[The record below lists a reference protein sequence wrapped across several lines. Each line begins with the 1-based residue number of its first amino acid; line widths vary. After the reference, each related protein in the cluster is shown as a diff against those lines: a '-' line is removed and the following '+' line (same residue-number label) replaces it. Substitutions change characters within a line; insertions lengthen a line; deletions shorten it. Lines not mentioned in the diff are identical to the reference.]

1 MKIIKIFFTGM
12 IILAT
17 QLAQAGT
24 AEPTTFTRQGILSYN
39 FHSDLLGR
47 GFVID
52 VLLPLS
58 YNPED
63 NKRYPVVYMTDG
75 FMHFPMVAPN
85 LIQEQI
91 PDDRGKA
98 KLPPVILVG
107 ISHPIDSN
115 NFALRLTDF
124 TPVPGE
130 VSGTFL
136 GGGANDF
143 LEFLENELKPFI
155 NNSFMGN
162 EHDETL
168 IGHSLGGL
176 LALYT
181 LFNHT
186 DNFDRYVIG
195 SPSIWWANKQIMES
209 ELAYAE
215 RRTDLPKSVY
225 MYIGGEETCIEET
238 DVCGVQDFINL
249 FERLKS
255 RNYEHLTLHKRI
267 FEDENQ
273 GTVVNP
279 GYDKG
284 LEQVFKTK
292 VFPRK
297 YSF

>member
-1 MKIIKIFFTGM
+1 MKIIKVFILGL
-12 IILAT
+12 IILAS
-17 QLAQAGT
+17 QGVLAGT
-24 AEPTTFTRQGILSYN
+24 IEPTTFTRQGILSYN

-52 VLLPLS
+52 VMLPLS

-63 NKRYPVVYMTDG
+63 STRYPVVYMTDG

-91 PDDRGKA
+91 PDEHGNT

-107 ISHPIDSN
+107 ISHPIDSA
-115 NFALRLTDF
+115 NFTLRLTDF

-130 VSGTFL
+130 IKGNIL

-143 LEFLENELKPFI
+143 LEFLEDELKPFI
-155 NNSFMGN
+155 NNSFMGDEN
-162 EHDETL
+162 DETL
-168 IGHSLGGL
+168 AGHSLGGL
-176 LALYT
+176 LALHS

-186 DNFDRYVIG
+186 DNFDRYVVG
-195 SPSIWWANKQIMES
+195 SPSIWWANKQILES

-215 RRTDLPKSVY
+215 HQIDLPKSVF
-225 MYIGGEETCIEET
+225 MFIGGEETCNEEI
-238 DVCGVQDFINL
+238 DVCGVQDFKDM

-255 RNYEHLTLHKRI
+255 RRYENLTLHNRI
-267 FEDENQ
+267 FEGENH

-284 LEQVFKTK
+284 IERVFRAKILPK
-292 VFPRK
+292 K